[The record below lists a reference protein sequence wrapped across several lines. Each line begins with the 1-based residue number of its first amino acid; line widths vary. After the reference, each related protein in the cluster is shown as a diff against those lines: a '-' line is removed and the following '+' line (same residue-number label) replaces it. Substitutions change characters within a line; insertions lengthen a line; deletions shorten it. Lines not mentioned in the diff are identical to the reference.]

1 MLNNSKV
8 SQAFMDAAGGDLF
21 SACLRLISLDA
32 DAEDC
37 NTELIGFFKRH
48 YNVALAKFDSIG
60 ASLEVVTSTI
70 MHSLQPIT
78 DAIDPAMAAST
89 KPETR
94 EKFNLFSQTLTSHL
108 MSIRC
113 WAAPDA
119 ASEEELQAAEDLLE
133 TGAASEVEILRP
145 LRVYT
150 CGKAMLEAAQEVKQ
164 SFKGFGEVHA
174 TFKGYLTEIVHML
187 AEDDKVPGLRDADV
201 TWDLCKA

>member
-8 SQAFMDAAGGDLF
+8 SQAFIDAAGGDMF

-32 DAEDC
+32 NAEDY

-48 YNVALAKFDSIG
+48 YNVALATIVSIG

-78 DAIDPAMAAST
+78 DAIDPAMAANA

-94 EKFNLFSQTLTSHL
+94 EKFDLFSQTLTSQL
-108 MSIRC
+108 MSIRR

-119 ASEEELQAAEDLLE
+119 ASEEALQAAEDWLE

-145 LRVYT
+145 FGVYN
-150 CGKAMLEAAQEVKQ
+150 CRKAMLEAAQKSKRASRALVRCMRR
-164 SFKGFGEVHA
+164 S
-174 TFKGYLTEIVHML
+174 
-187 AEDDKVPGLRDADV
+187 KVI
-201 TWDLCKA
+201 